1 MGWAKSAMVALAM
14 LTGIPQCC
22 TGVTSRTYVH
32 LQKLLCVWNY
42 TPVLKLPWMARRR
55 HKNFQQISAFSLT
68 LCSKRHTSNMAAWF
82 HLYGVTAPH
91 VHRTSDNYK
100 RLAAHI
106 FDWLYMVK
114 NVQQSAGDRL
124 EVDVPSIGRRLL
136 HRTVRTF
143 HPAQPHTHAHTNG

>member
-1 MGWAKSAMVALAM
+1 
-14 LTGIPQCC
+14 
-22 TGVTSRTYVH
+22 
-32 LQKLLCVWNY
+32 
-42 TPVLKLPWMARRR
+42 MARRR

-91 VHRTSDNYK
+91 VHRTSDHYK

-143 HPAQPHTHAHTNG
+143 HPAQPHTHTHTYTQTVRSFLNNPTMNESQKRSGRNHRIRHIMTS